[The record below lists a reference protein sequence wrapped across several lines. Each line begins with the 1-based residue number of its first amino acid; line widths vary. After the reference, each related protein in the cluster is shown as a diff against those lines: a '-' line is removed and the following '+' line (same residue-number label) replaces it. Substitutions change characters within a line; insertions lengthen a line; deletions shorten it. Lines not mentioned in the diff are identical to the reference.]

1 MHWLH
6 GWRPS
11 ACVAHDDVAHS
22 LAQDDAAHSLAHVD
36 VVPIN
41 EDLAHF
47 VAHDNVSPHAPAKGY
62 AVEAS

>member
-1 MHWLH
+1 
-6 GWRPS
+6 
-11 ACVAHDDVAHS
+11 VAHDDVAHS
-22 LAQDDAAHSLAHVD
+22 LAQDDAAHGLAHVD

-47 VAHDNVSPHAPAKGY
+47 VAHDNVLPHAPAKGY